1 MTIWK
6 FRHRHLGISIGIHVG
21 IGIGI
26 VKFWSLKLF
35 EALIF
40 AFQSFLLIKTSMVK
54 SFSNTLS
61 SFPESVC
68 CCLEQLFCRDVV
80 SACFWRKELRHGRYL
95 RNFKNTQDWKL
106 RLVCLCISDKD
117 RVGKHKSFRYF
128 TKKWL
133 HYRRSHSIFE
143 NSRSMQ
149 RKQLRW
155 TQFPLQ
161 L

>member
-80 SACFWRKELRHGRYL
+80 SVTSEESNSAMDVISGVLKSHKAESCNCVFLIRNHIRHHFL
-95 RNFKNTQDWKL
+95 EVFCKSQNTFK
-106 RLVCLCISDKD
+106 RF
-117 RVGKHKSFRYF
+117 G
-128 TKKWL
+128 
-133 HYRRSHSIFE
+133 
-143 NSRSMQ
+143 
-149 RKQLRW
+149 
-155 TQFPLQ
+155 
-161 L
+161 

>member
-80 SACFWRKELRHGRYL
+80 SVASEESNSAMGVISGVLKSHKAESCSLYVCVFLIRNHIRHHFL
-95 RNFKNTQDWKL
+95 EVFCKSQNTFK
-106 RLVCLCISDKD
+106 RF
-117 RVGKHKSFRYF
+117 G
-128 TKKWL
+128 
-133 HYRRSHSIFE
+133 
-143 NSRSMQ
+143 
-149 RKQLRW
+149 
-155 TQFPLQ
+155 
-161 L
+161 